1 MDTDRILNLM
11 NVITHTPGPM
21 DFRVDAWLS
30 LLATYRQH
38 QLLEAIVAGSGWK
51 VLAGPFAGLDLEGC
65 RVRPP
70 HLLGAYE
77 APLHS
82 ALESLIARRPEWVVN
97 IGCAFGYYA
106 VGLALRL
113 PEGRIAAHDSD
124 PAALDACRATATR
137 NGTAGRTVFGGEL
150 RGDDFAAYPAGRTLV
165 LCDIEGG
172 ERDLLDPVR
181 FPALAGFDLLV
192 ELHQDR
198 ERGTRRLIEDRFAP
212 THEIAFVPN
221 DRAEG
226 RLPPAL
232 WEHNSLDQVLA
243 LWEGRKEPTPWLVM
257 TPKPRP

>member
-1 MDTDRILNLM
+1 MDSGQVLHLM
-11 NVITHTPGPM
+11 NVISRTPGPA
-21 DFRVDAWLS
+21 DLRFDAWLS

-38 QLLEAIVAGSGWK
+38 QLLEAIVAETGWK

-82 ALESLIARRPEWVVN
+82 ALEGLVARHPEWVVN
-97 IGCAFGYYA
+97 VGCAFGYYA
-106 VGLALRL
+106 VGMALRL
-113 PEGRIAAHDSD
+113 PEARFAAHDTD
-124 PAALDACRATATR
+124 PTALAACRTTAAR

-150 RGDDFAAYPAGRTLV
+150 RGEDFAAYPAGRTLV
-165 LCDIEGG
+165 ICDIEGG
-172 ERDLLDPVR
+172 ERDLLDPER
-181 FPALAGFDLLV
+181 FPALTGFDLLV
-192 ELHQDR
+192 EVHQDR
-198 ERGTRRLIEDRFAP
+198 YQGTRALIEGRFAA
-212 THEIAFVPN
+212 THDIAIIPN

-243 LWEGRKEPTPWLVM
+243 IWEGRKEPTPWLVM